1 MSNWFKVLIIIS
13 AIIVFGTQC
22 GKNKDE
28 NIYYRV
34 GNSEITRDDVD
45 RFWMSLPEQM
55 KIEYMD
61 KKGRQE
67 LLSKLVDLELLYQEA
82 LRQKLDQDPMI
93 KFELDRTRKNILIE
107 KLMQKE
113 LNRDDIYLYY
123 QNNFARLDAI
133 TFSSQAQANATY
145 QLLAKGAD
153 FKSLKARINPSQ
165 KDQELG
171 YISRD
176 DLIEQYG
183 TEAAAQV
190 FSSGRKEKFTP
201 VVKTSQGWV
210 IFYVL
215 EEPGSLDPR
224 GENLVMDK
232 IIAVK
237 QEEVFRGMINDLR
250 NRIPVKANQENIDA
264 FLKVGE
270 DWEKKQMAQDKEQTA
285 TESIKTEQGN
295 TAPVPGQTVKPV
307 PGTTPE

>member
-1 MSNWFKVLIIIS
+1 MSNWFKLLIIIS
-13 AIIVFGTQC
+13 AILVFGPQC
-22 GKNKDE
+22 KKSKDE
-28 NIYYRV
+28 NTYYRI

-45 RFWMSLPEQM
+45 KFWMSLPDQM
-55 KIEYMD
+55 KIDYMD

-67 LLSKLVDLELLYQEA
+67 LLNKLVDLELLYQEA

-93 KFELDRTRKNILIE
+93 KFELERTRKNILIE
-107 KLMQKE
+107 KLMQKAISP
-113 LNRDDIYLYY
+113 DDIYIYY

-145 QLLAKGAD
+145 QLLNKGAD
-153 FKSLKARINPSQ
+153 FKSLKASINPSQ
-165 KDQELG
+165 KDKELG

-183 TEAAAQV
+183 TEASSEV
-190 FSSGRKEKFTP
+190 FRPGRKTKFTP
-201 VVKTSQGWV
+201 VVKTSQGWA

-250 NRIPVKANQENIDA
+250 NRIPIKANQENIDA

-270 DWEKKQMAQDKEQTA
+270 DWEKKQMEQNKEQTPA
-285 TESIKTEQGN
+285 ESIKTEPGN
-295 TAPVPGQTVKPV
+295 TAPVPGETVKPLT
-307 PGTTPE
+307 GTTSE